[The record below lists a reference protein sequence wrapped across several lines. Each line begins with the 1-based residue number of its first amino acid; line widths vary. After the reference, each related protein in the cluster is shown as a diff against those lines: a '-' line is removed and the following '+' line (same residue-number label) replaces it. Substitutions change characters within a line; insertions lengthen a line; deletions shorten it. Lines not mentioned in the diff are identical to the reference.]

1 MPGIPP
7 AAGFF
12 AGLIPCP
19 LTLFVMT
26 LAMSRG
32 TPEAGL
38 AFSLAM
44 LFGVAAI
51 LGTVAVVAAV
61 ARDSLFH
68 LFNNHGAA
76 IARLSRILDAI
87 AGAALMTIAGYDLSR

>member
-1 MPGIPP
+1 MV
-7 AAGFF
+7 AGFF

-32 TPEAGL
+32 TPEAGI
-38 AFSLAM
+38 AFSFAM

-51 LGTVAVVAAV
+51 LGTVAGIAAV
-61 ARDSLFH
+61 ARDSFVH
-68 LFNNHGAA
+68 LFENHGIA
-76 IARLSRILDAI
+76 IMRLSKILDI
-87 AGAALMTIAGYDLSR
+87 FAGASLMTIAIYELIKVVRS